1 MLPTAKDLL
10 RSTGKLSLRGAV
22 ARTIS
27 YQMNRDESQHLP
39 PCVLGVVASSFDIA
53 VQNIL
58 NVLLSLLQNTCCQ
71 QLHELQFCAAL
82 QDLPLSDRCPQRMST
97 A

>member
-1 MLPTAKDLL
+1 MLPTAKDLPK
-10 RSTGKLSLRGAV
+10 SHGKLILRGAV
-22 ARTIS
+22 ARKIS

-39 PCVLGVVASSFDIA
+39 PCVLGVVASRFDIA

-58 NVLLSLLQNTCCQ
+58 NVLLSLLQNKCCQ

-82 QDLPLSDRCPQRMST
+82 QDLPLRDRCSERMST